1 MRNQTRKRKHEK
13 KGGSV
18 QCTYDNSDKKLH
30 ITISRGML
38 DGNLSAIRT
47 ACETAIKEASPE
59 KAVKTA
65 SPKTAVKKALP
76 EKIVKESTPEKTVKK
91 YSKEKVVKQSSS
103 SLKKPSP
110 EERTARPS
118 DGAKHFFNFPT
129 SEDIHDDWKDKGILF
144 DGRRP
149 LELDKLDKLDK

>member
-1 MRNQTRKRKHEK
+1 MATKRLRRMRNQTRKRKHEK

-38 DGNLSAIRT
+38 DGNLSEIRT

-65 SPKTAVKKALP
+65 SPKTAVKKSLS
-76 EKIVKESTPEKTVKK
+76 VKA
-91 YSKEKVVKQSSS
+91 
-103 SLKKPSP
+103 LKKAS
-110 EERTARPS
+110 
-118 DGAKHFFNFPT
+118 AKASAPVDVNKPRLFHGFPT
-129 SEDIHDDWKDKGILF
+129 EESLTSDRGVY
-144 DGRRP
+144 DGRRSDDDS
-149 LELDKLDKLDK
+149 L